1 MEEDTKVLV
10 DMLPFLIPVIII
22 ELGLIVFA
30 LVDLF
35 KREHYKTENRV
46 AWAIVIIILGIIGPV
61 LYFLFGR
68 KEGPLDG
75 D

>member
-1 MEEDTKVLV
+1 MDEDLKAIV

-22 ELGLIVFA
+22 ELGLMVFA

-35 KREHYKTENRV
+35 KREHYKSENRV
-46 AWAIVIIILGIIGPV
+46 AWAIVIVILGIIGPV
-61 LYFLFGR
+61 LYFIFGR
-68 KEGPLDG
+68 KDRPLDG

>member
-1 MEEDTKVLV
+1 MEEDAKVLV

-22 ELGLIVFA
+22 ELGLMVFA

-35 KREHYKTENRV
+35 KREHYKTENRI
-46 AWAIVIIILGIIGPV
+46 AWAVVIVILGIIGPV
-61 LYFLFGR
+61 LYFIFGR